1 MNKADFA
8 ILMGIFYKY
17 VLNGIVHT
25 MDQNKFIIQR
35 QNEIEALVRRNKG
48 NGYSNFG
55 QSNNGYWNNGY
66 SNNGF

>member
-1 MNKADFA
+1 
-8 ILMGIFYKY
+8 
-17 VLNGIVHT
+17 
-25 MDQNKFIIQR
+25 MDQNKIIIQR